1 MKSIAHTIPQSA
13 WGEGLSGPSHEI
25 LLKEH
30 SQCLN
35 RWLIQGGQKAT
46 EHGAMG
52 QSMPI
57 EEGHE
62 GGGKRGQSLIKC
74 QQGRFCTDRLS
85 KEHHH
90 KINHL
95 IRAESRACKTD
106 PFLDGLEKTR
116 CR

>member
-1 MKSIAHTIPQSA
+1 
-13 WGEGLSGPSHEI
+13 
-25 LLKEH
+25 
-30 SQCLN
+30 
-35 RWLIQGGQKAT
+35 
-46 EHGAMG
+46 MG

-116 CR
+116 CREEVCDYRHREQTSREEREPMLMQFECLTSVSVFVSSPQD